1 MPKNK
6 QKSKAAR
13 NFPSNFTVTPIKPP
27 VSSEPKKEGESLS
40 ASQDRSVLRKE
51 NIWRAIAQWSAIAF
65 FLAAGVALLGYYYW
79 GGESNLG
86 PRAWLAGRDKIA
98 LPAQST
104 IEGGP
109 TPINEELLLRAVDG
123 QPLPEGG
130 GSGIYY
136 AVMIDNHPDARP
148 LSGLASASLVYEA
161 PAEGGITRFMA
172 IYPADDLVKRIGPV
186 RSSRSYHLDW
196 AAEFDSLYAHVGGS
210 PESLNLIKQSEL
222 RDLNEFWNGK
232 YFWRDLSRRSPHKI
246 FTSTGLLHNAFEDK
260 FGDEEIVLAEAW
272 RFKEDLRMEDRP
284 LETDD
289 VVIDWSSPV
298 HKVAWCYDN
307 EGNFY
312 RRLQASQEQR
322 DEDNS
327 PVRVKNVIL
336 QFSAIK
342 VIDQIGRRQIK
353 TIGEGRAVILND
365 GQITEAIWNKAS
377 ATSRTRYLTP
387 DGDEVFFN
395 VGKTWVEIIPQSMEV
410 SGLGDSISEDYC
422 FYEYERKW
430 LE

>member
-1 MPKNK
+1 
-6 QKSKAAR
+6 
-13 NFPSNFTVTPIKPP
+13 
-27 VSSEPKKEGESLS
+27 
-40 ASQDRSVLRKE
+40 
-51 NIWRAIAQWSAIAF
+51 
-65 FLAAGVALLGYYYW
+65 
-79 GGESNLG
+79 
-86 PRAWLAGRDKIA
+86 
-98 LPAQST
+98 
-104 IEGGP
+104 
-109 TPINEELLLRAVDG
+109 
-123 QPLPEGG
+123 
-130 GSGIYY
+130 
-136 AVMIDNHPDARP
+136 
-148 LSGLASASLVYEA
+148 
-161 PAEGGITRFMA
+161 
-172 IYPADDLVKRIGPV
+172 
-186 RSSRSYHLDW
+186 LDW

-260 FGDEEIVLAEAW
+260 FSDKEIVPAEAW
-272 RFKEDLRMEDRP
+272 RFKEDLRVEDRP
-284 LETDD
+284 IQTDD
-289 VVIDWSSPV
+289 IVIDWSSPV
-298 HKVAWCYDN
+298 HKVAWRYDH

-342 VIDQIGRRQIK
+342 VIDEIGRRQIK
-353 TIGEGRAVILND
+353 TIGEGRAVVLND

-377 ATSRTRYLTP
+377 ATSRTRYLTS

-410 SGLGDSISEDYC
+410 SGLGDNISED
-422 FYEYERKW
+422 
-430 LE
+430 